1 MTKQPTLHPPV
12 QKTFYLGE
20 EWLYYKIYCGVK
32 TADDLLLHVVKP
44 ICTQLLEEQCIDK
57 WFFIRYSDP
66 DPHLRLRFHVTSEEH
81 ISKII
86 LLMRDHIQ
94 TYMEHHQVWD
104 LQLATYQRELERYGA
119 NTITHAESLFFYDS
133 EQVLHIIEQS
143 TSDEERFINTFHW
156 VEELLHHFNFP
167 DTEQIAF
174 LERGQD
180 QFKNEFSI
188 QKAGNKQLNI
198 KYKNL
203 ESQLFAA
210 NALETKYEKQIATTI
225 AQFKRAQETQLLSVS
240 IDYLLASF
248 IHMTINRIFKSQQR
262 LHEMMIYDFLTKKNK
277 SKLARYG
284 KL

>member
-1 MTKQPTLHPPV
+1 
-12 QKTFYLGE
+12 
-20 EWLYYKIYCGVK
+20 
-32 TADDLLLHVVKP
+32 
-44 ICTQLLEEQCIDK
+44 
-57 WFFIRYSDP
+57 
-66 DPHLRLRFHVTSEEH
+66 
-81 ISKII
+81 
-86 LLMRDHIQ
+86 MRDHIQ
-94 TYMEHHQVWD
+94 SYMEHDQVWD

-119 NTITHAESLFFYDS
+119 NTMTHAESLFFYDS

-143 TSDEERFINTFHW
+143 NSDEERFINAFHW

-167 DTEQIAF
+167 DAAQIAF

-180 QFKNEFSI
+180 QFKKEFSI

-203 ESQLFAA
+203 ESQLF
-210 NALETKYEKQIATTI
+210 NTNSIKTKNESQLATTI
-225 AQFKRAQETQLLSVS
+225 AQFIKAQETQLLNVS
-240 IDYLLASF
+240 IDYLVASF